1 MSFPVQRP
9 RRLRQ
14 DSRLRKMIRQISV
27 EPQQLI
33 YPLFVVEGLEKTREI
48 SAMPGQMHWPV
59 SRIHEPVTAALK
71 NGVEA
76 FILFGVPSAKNSD
89 GSCAARPDSVI
100 CEAIRHIR
108 QHCPEAYI
116 ITDVCLCA
124 YTTHGHCGVLDACGC
139 VDNDSSLTQL
149 ANMALAHVQAGADM
163 VAPSDMM
170 DGRVGAIRKLLD
182 AEGFSQVPIM
192 AYSAKYASSFYG
204 PFREAAGSAPGKGDR
219 RGYQM
224 DFAVGRDSMTEL
236 QLDLEE
242 GADILMVKPGIAYL
256 DILAEARRQFS
267 CPLAVYQV
275 SGEYSMI
282 KAAAEK
288 GWVDERQVA
297 LESLI
302 AMRRAGADL
311 ILTYFAPQ
319 VAQWL
324 KEEKK

>member
-14 DSRLRKMIRQISV
+14 DSRLRKMIRQVSV

-33 YPLFVVEGLEKTREI
+33 YPLFVVEGLEKPREI
-48 SAMPGQMHWPV
+48 AAMPGQMHWPV
-59 SRIHEPVTAALK
+59 NRVHEPVAAAMQA
-71 NGVEA
+71 GVEA

-89 GSCAARPDSVI
+89 GSCAARADSVV

-139 VDNDSSLTQL
+139 VDNDSSLALL
-149 ANMALAHVQAGADM
+149 ANMALAHVKAGADM

-170 DGRVGAIRKLLD
+170 DGRVGAIRRLLD

-224 DFAVGRDSMTEL
+224 DFAVGRDAMTEL

-267 CPLAVYQV
+267 
-275 SGEYSMI
+275 
-282 KAAAEK
+282 
-288 GWVDERQVA
+288 
-297 LESLI
+297 
-302 AMRRAGADL
+302 
-311 ILTYFAPQ
+311 
-319 VAQWL
+319 
-324 KEEKK
+324 

>member
-9 RRLRQ
+9 RRLRI
-14 DSRLRKMIRQISV
+14 DSRLRKMVRQVSV
-27 EPQQLI
+27 LPHQLI
-33 YPLFVVEGLEKTREI
+33 YPIFAVEDLGEPREI

-59 SRIHEPVTAALK
+59 KKIHEPVASAMQQGIT
-71 NGVEA
+71 A
-76 FILFGVPSAKNSD
+76 FIIFGVPTAKDAAGQGACSE
-89 GSCAARPDSVI
+89 SSVVCAAI
-100 CEAIRHIR
+100 KHIR
-108 QHCPEAYI
+108 EHCPKAYI

-124 YTTHGHCGVLDACGC
+124 YTDHGHCGILTANGC
-139 VDNDSSLTQL
+139 VDNDASNEIL
-149 ANMALAHVQAGADM
+149 ARMALAHVKAGADM

-170 DGRVGAIRKLLD
+170 DGRIGAVRRMLD
-182 AEGFSQVPIM
+182 QHGYQNIPIM
-192 AYSAKYASSFYG
+192 SYSAKYASSFYG

-224 DFAVGRDSMTEL
+224 DYAVSRDAEIEL
-236 QLDLEE
+236 QLDFEE

-256 DILAEARRQFS
+256 DILQTARQKFS

-288 GWVDERQVA
+288 GWVNERQVV

-319 VAQWL
+319 IAGWL
-324 KEEKK
+324 AMENQ